1 MPFAT
6 RTTASASSSAANK
19 PTTTVRFVT
28 PTIDEFE
35 QASFYAN
42 LQLQQGVS
50 IQSSSYNAKIV
61 HQPQP
66 PLNQHQ
72 QCYQQPTL
80 SGVESIID
88 ATLPSTS
95 SSSFYYAPTDGE
107 ANKLVNDCI
116 PTYDAL
122 STAASLASL
131 AMATP
136 SSNAAMTA
144 TVQKVDDVNDAAD
157 ILCQFKNSP
166 DVCTSIQDA
175 FEIVD
180 MAVDLLSSEDDKM
193 VNDDEGGDET
203 MDGDDDTKEEE
214 EYTEEEEDDT
224 LSSNLSVVANNNVIA
239 NDSSSSTLVRP
250 TRLAAADDAEEVNK
264 LHQYVRKDLL
274 EIFAVPQADTTT
286 SDEEEEGEDS
296 DDDEEEGKRTRTRTT
311 KKQRISTTK
320 KSNATKSTRNLVTR
334 RRSITVPTT
343 LPTTSEQRYY
353 PGRVGLRCVHC
364 ANVPSK
370 NKCTKAAFYPLRLK
384 NIYREVCAWQRIHFK
399 KCKHVPV
406 GVRERYDHYKQIDT
420 SRGKVRYWESSARKI
435 GLMNNPDRYVL
446 CFSHAFV
453 SLSLQTVHFI

>member
-6 RTTASASSSAANK
+6 RTTAPASSAVAK
-19 PTTTVRFVT
+19 PASTARFVT

-42 LQLQQGVS
+42 QEQQGIS
-50 IQSSSYNAKIV
+50 IQPSSYNAKIV
-61 HQPQP
+61 HQPP
-66 PLNQHQ
+66 PPPKQQQ
-72 QCYQQPTL
+72 QCHCQPTL
-80 SGVESIID
+80 SGLESIID
-88 ATLPSTS
+88 ATLPSS
-95 SSSFYYAPTDGE
+95 SSSFYYAPTDGQ
-107 ANKLVNDCI
+107 ATTTSLVNDCI

-122 STAASLASL
+122 ATAASLASL

-136 SSNAAMTA
+136 LQSTVFVQPSSSSNAAA
-144 TVQKVDDVNDAAD
+144 RAKVDDVNDAAD

-175 FEIVD
+175 FQIVD
-180 MAVDLLSSEDDKM
+180 MAVDLLSSEDGKKM
-193 VNDDEGGDET
+193 INEDEGGGDET
-203 MDGDDDTKEEE
+203 MDGDDDDTQEEE
-214 EYTEEEEDDT
+214 EYEEEEDD
-224 LSSNLSVVANNNVIA
+224 VANNNVIA
-239 NDSSSSTLVRP
+239 NDFSSSSLVRP

-274 EIFAVPQADTTT
+274 EIFAVPQADTT
-286 SDEEEEGEDS
+286 SDEEEEDS
-296 DDDEEEGKRTRTRTT
+296 DENEEEGKRTRTRPT
-311 KKQRISTTK
+311 KKQKVSTT

-435 GLMNNPDRYVL
+435 GLTNNPDRYVCVFL
-446 CFSHAFV
+446 INFF